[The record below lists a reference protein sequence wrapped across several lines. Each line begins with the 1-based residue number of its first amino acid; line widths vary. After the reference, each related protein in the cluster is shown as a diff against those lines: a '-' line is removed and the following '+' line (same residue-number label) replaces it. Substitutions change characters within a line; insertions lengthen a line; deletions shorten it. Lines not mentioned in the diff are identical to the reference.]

1 MSDSIEGRDRS
12 AGRGAVDSATREP
25 PLPGID
31 IRPKPPLGIT
41 TESGITLGPASRG
54 TRLFG
59 QLIDASFAALPT
71 VAAGFVARFSGGL
84 AAPIAALG
92 MAWTFFYLFLGD
104 GLHEGQSFAKQML
117 GVRVVDAATGKPCT
131 FGQSFVRNIFTILGP
146 IDWIFI
152 FGESHQR
159 LGDKVAG
166 TIVVTAD

>member
-1 MSDSIEGRDRS
+1 MPTRGGRLL
-12 AGRGAVDSATREP
+12 A
-25 PLPGID
+25 
-31 IRPKPPLGIT
+31 KPPFGVT
-41 TESGITLGPASRG
+41 TDGGITLGLASRG
-54 TRLFG
+54 TRLIG
-59 QLIDASFAALPT
+59 QLIDASFAALPS
-71 VAAGFVARFSGGL
+71 VAAGLIGRFSGGL
-84 AAPIAALG
+84 AAPIAAPIAALG
-92 MAWTFFYLFLGD
+92 VAWTFFYLFLGD

>member
-1 MSDSIEGRDRS
+1 MD
-12 AGRGAVDSATREP
+12 
-25 PLPGID
+25 GID
-31 IRPKPPLGIT
+31 VRSKPTLGIR

-54 TRLFG
+54 TRLIG
-59 QLIDASFAALPT
+59 QLIDASFAALPS
-71 VAAGFVARFSGGL
+71 VAAAVIARYSGGL
-84 AAPIAALG
+84 AAPIALLG
-92 MAWTFFYLFLGD
+92 AAWTFFYLFLGD

-131 FGQSFVRNIFTILGP
+131 FGKSFVRNIFTILGP

-152 FGESHQR
+152 FGESRQR